1 MWILSAVALYILVR
15 SCARAAP
22 RQGAGALRIVLESL
36 ALVLLVIWRT
46 VGAATRMH
54 RF

>member
-1 MWILSAVALYILVR
+1 MWILSVIALYILVHCSKR
-15 SCARAAP
+15 TAP
-22 RQGAGALRIVLESL
+22 RQDAGVLRIVLESL

-46 VGAATRMH
+46 VGSATRMH